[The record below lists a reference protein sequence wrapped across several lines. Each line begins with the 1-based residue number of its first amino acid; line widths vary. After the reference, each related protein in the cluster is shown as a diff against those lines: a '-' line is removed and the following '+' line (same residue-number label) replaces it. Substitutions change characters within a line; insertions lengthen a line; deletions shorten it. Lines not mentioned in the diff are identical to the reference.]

1 MRDPKIVSYNMS
13 RIGSRD
19 TKPEL
24 ALRRALHARGLRYRV
39 HEPLPGKPDIVF
51 RGPKVV
57 VFVDG
62 EFWQPKTARNRVVP
76 ISKVLMDYLLAYQSP
91 KGTPWYFPSPQ
102 GCRWDPDN
110 FSHKLRKLN
119 RAQDLQWSCAEYRHT
134 FGSQLAMK
142 GESLYPTLPRRRP
155 AMRVRV
161 RTSKRILYTLP
172 RETSRKMRKTCN
184 LENA

>member
-39 HEPLPGKPDIVF
+39 HEALPGKPDIVF

-62 EFWQPKTARNRVVP
+62 EFWHGKDFDTLTTQLKTRRDFWLRKIRTNMERDRRNDRELARMGY
-76 ISKVLMDYLLAYQSP
+76 KVLRFWGRDIL
-91 KGTPWYFPSPQ
+91 Q
-102 GCRWDPDN
+102 GPDAVAEAVKSHMICR
-110 FSHKLRKLN
+110 
-119 RAQDLQWSCAEYRHT
+119 
-134 FGSQLAMK
+134 
-142 GESLYPTLPRRRP
+142 
-155 AMRVRV
+155 
-161 RTSKRILYTLP
+161 
-172 RETSRKMRKTCN
+172 
-184 LENA
+184 